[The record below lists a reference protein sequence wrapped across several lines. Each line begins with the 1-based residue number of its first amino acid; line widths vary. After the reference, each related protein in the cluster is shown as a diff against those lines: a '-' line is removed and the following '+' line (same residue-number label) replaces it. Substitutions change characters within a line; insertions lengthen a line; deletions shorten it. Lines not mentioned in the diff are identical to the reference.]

1 MVKPSPRIP
10 NPSSRR
16 GPFTTN
22 CHPDRS
28 GPIFSFAPFSGASGR
43 AVEGSLRCFSLL
55 CSTLCVLCVLT
66 SVNSVLPSLFLAFLF
81 RAAFWRVGPRSAV
94 CAPRALR
101 RGGGICFSF
110 LPFSSLL
117 FSFLLF
123 SSLFFSSLCARRLP
137 RPGRGD
143 LCVSLSLLWRDC
155 SFDFQLKT

>member
-1 MVKPSPRIP
+1 SLPHASQIRHPAAAPLRQIVIPTGAARFSLSRHFLAPRAAQWRDPS
-10 NPSSRR
+10 
-16 GPFTTN
+16 
-22 CHPDRS
+22 
-28 GPIFSFAPFSGASGR
+28 
-43 AVEGSLRCFSLL
+43 FSLL

-101 RGGGICFSF
+101 RGGGICFSL

-143 LCVSLSLLWRDC
+143 L
-155 SFDFQLKT
+155 